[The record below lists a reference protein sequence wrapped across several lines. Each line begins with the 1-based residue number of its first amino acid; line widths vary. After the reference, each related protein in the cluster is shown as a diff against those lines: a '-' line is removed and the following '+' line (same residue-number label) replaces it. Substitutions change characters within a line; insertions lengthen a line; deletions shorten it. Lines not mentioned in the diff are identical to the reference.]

1 MATSSVKLLSK
12 ENVKD
17 VYTLSP
23 LQEGLLFHALLDED
37 SASYFQQAAFRQ
49 RGAMDVARAE
59 ETLQALVDRHDALR
73 TVFKYKGGDRPLQIV
88 LKEWSADFSYED
100 LRRLAPDEREEFVRR
115 FKESD
120 RSNPFDLSRDALTR
134 LAVLQLAD
142 DEYEFVWSHHHIIM
156 DGWCVQI
163 LFAEFF
169 ELYNSRQEGRP
180 SRLPEAR
187 PYSLYIKWLAGRDQE
202 QARAYWQEYLKGYS
216 EAARFPTQKPAPG
229 REKGYLREKVVHT
242 IDAERTAALRRL
254 AAAQQ
259 ASLPQLLRAVW
270 GLVLARYTGARDV
283 VFGEVIAGRPPAIEH
298 VESII
303 GLFIDTVPVRVRLRD
318 EDTFADLLARVRSE
332 ALAGE
337 EFSYFPLNEI
347 QALSGIEGGLFD
359 HLICFHSRPPSQR
372 PAAAGN
378 GAGAI
383 SDFEQFE
390 QTNYDLVLDAH
401 VADAVI
407 LSFTLNAH
415 VHERSF
421 VERAARAFEAVVDQL
436 IARPALPVNR
446 VSLMTPEDRALLDR
460 FNATDHEF
468 ASDRSVAQL
477 IEGVAAESPDRT
489 ALVFRGRVV
498 SYGELNAQAN
508 RLSRLLTARAP
519 LAADRRVALLM
530 ERSDLMVECIL
541 AVWKAGAAYVPVD
554 IAYPTDRVLSL
565 VRDSEAVLVL
575 TDGPAAAAALPPDLA
590 PRVVRL
596 DELADEIA
604 AQSPDNPEQ
613 QFDRDSLAYVIY
625 TSGSTG
631 RPKGAMIEHVGM
643 LNHLFAK
650 INDFRIGPHSVV
662 AQNASHCFDISV
674 WQWFAALLVGGRT
687 VIYDNE
693 TVLNPGAQAARL
705 AADGVTVFE
714 TVPSY
719 LTVMLDA
726 VERENPGRPFPTLD
740 YMIVNG
746 EVFTPALVRR
756 WFELSP
762 GVKLVN
768 AYGATEVS
776 DDSNHYVMTEPPPFE
791 VIPLGSTLQNLKV
804 YIADEHMNLCPV
816 GVKGEIMIAGVG
828 VGRGYLNDE
837 ERTRRGFTEDPFRAE
852 RGVRLYRTGDVGRY
866 LDDGRLEFAG
876 RRDYQVK
883 VRGYRIELEEIEAV
897 VTQHPSVREAMVIV
911 RKDAGGDDYLACYLA
926 AEGAFDAEAL
936 RAFLAGKLP
945 HYMIP
950 AHFRVLD
957 ALPLN
962 ENGKRDRKALTALAA
977 DDVVASASG
986 VAEYVAPRDEV
997 EERLAEVWRD
1007 VLRVERV
1014 GIRDDFF
1021 ALGGD
1026 SFKAIRVVSNFGR
1039 GFLVPD
1045 LFNHPT
1051 VEGLADFMR
1060 QSGGGSLSL
1069 LYELTPKEGHKK
1081 IAIVAVPHSAG
1092 DPLVYTRTAEALTAL
1107 SDEYR
1112 LLSVALPRRE
1122 PGPGE
1127 TYAQLL
1133 RQLAGQVVEEI
1144 RKLGMP
1150 VIIYG
1155 QSNGTGLALELAR
1168 LAERERLDLRALVMG
1183 GALLRRNIDPRTL
1196 DTDTRS
1202 DEVVLQFITSL
1213 GSTAMP
1219 QDPADLAMFTRNFRY
1234 DSLVAVNAYYNA
1246 LRDMKKT
1253 SFQRLEAPLFSVTG
1267 NNDPLTRDYQTRW
1280 RDWYRIARRVELIVI
1295 EGVGHYLLRDRPEEI
1310 ARILYRVGEG
1320 DYVAPAGEAPEAA
1333 GGVLGRLRSMLPG
1346 RGRDS

>member
-1 MATSSVKLLSK
+1 MSSVKLLSK

-37 SASYFQQAAFRQ
+37 STSYFQQAAFRL
-49 RGAMDVARAE
+49 RGPLEVARVE
-59 ETLQALVDRHDALR
+59 ETLQALVDRHDTLR

-88 LKEWSADFSYED
+88 LKEWRADFSYED
-100 LRRLAPDEREEFVRR
+100 LRHLASDEREEFVRR
-115 FKESD
+115 FRESD
-120 RSNPFDLSRDALTR
+120 RANPFDLSRDALTR

-156 DGWCVQI
+156 DGRCVEI
-163 LFAEFF
+163 LLAEFF

-187 PYSLYIKWLAGRDQE
+187 PYSLYIKWLESRDQE
-202 QARAYWQEYLKGYS
+202 QARAYWREYLKGYG

-254 AAAQQ
+254 AAAHQ
-259 ASLPQLLRAVW
+259 ATLPQLLRAVW
-270 GLVLARYTGARDV
+270 GLVLARYAGTRDV
-283 VFGEVIAGRPPAIEH
+283 VFGEVVAGRPPEIED
-298 VESII
+298 VESMI
-303 GLFIDTVPVRVRLRD
+303 GLFVVTIPVRVRLRD
-318 EDTFADLLARVRSE
+318 EDTFADLLARIRRE
-332 ALAGE
+332 ALAAE

-347 QALSGIEGGLFD
+347 QALSEIEGGLFD
-359 HLICFHSRPPSQR
+359 HLISFHSRLPLQR
-372 PAAAGN
+372 PAAAA
-378 GAGAI
+378 AGGGRAAGI
-383 SDFEQFE
+383 SDFDQFE
-390 QTNYDLVLDAH
+390 QTSYDLVLDAH
-401 VADAVI
+401 VGDTVT

-421 VERAARAFEAVVDQL
+421 VERTARVFEAVVDQL
-436 IARPALPVNR
+436 LARPSLPVNR
-446 VSLMTPEDRALLDR
+446 VSLMTPEDRALLGR
-460 FNATDHEF
+460 FNATDREF
-468 ASDRSVAQL
+468 ASDRSVAR
-477 IEGVAAESPDRT
+477 IVEGVAAESPDRT
-489 ALVFRGRVV
+489 ALVFRGRAV

-508 RLSRLLTARAP
+508 RLSRLLRSRAP
-519 LAADRRVALLM
+519 LAADQRVALLM

-554 IAYPTDRVLSL
+554 VTYPPDRILSL
-565 VRDSEAVLVL
+565 VRDSEAALVL

-590 PRVVRL
+590 PRVLRL
-596 DELADEIA
+596 DELAGEIA
-604 AQSPDNPEQ
+604 ALPAGNPEQ
-613 QFDRDSLAYVIY
+613 HFDRDSLAYVIY

-650 INDFRIGPHSVV
+650 INDFQIGPRSVV

-674 WQWFAALLVGGRT
+674 WQWFAALMVGGRV

-693 TVLNPGAQAARL
+693 TVLDPGAQAERL

-719 LTVMLDA
+719 LAVMLDA
-726 VERENPGRPFPTLD
+726 VERKGPGRPFPTLD

-756 WFELSP
+756 WFGLSP

-776 DDSNHYVMTEPPPFE
+776 DDSNHYVMTEPPPYE

-804 YIADEHMNLCPV
+804 YVADEHMNLCPV
-816 GVKGEIMIAGVG
+816 GVKGEIMISGVG

-837 ERTRRGFTEDPFRAE
+837 ERTRRAFAEDPFRAE
-852 RGVRLYRTGDVGRY
+852 RGVRLYKTGDLGRY

-883 VRGYRIELEEIEAV
+883 VRGYRIELEEIESV
-897 VTQHPSVREAMVIV
+897 VAQHPSVREAMVIV
-911 RKDAGGDDYLACYLA
+911 RKDAGGDDYLACHLA
-926 AEGAFDAEAL
+926 AEGPFDAEAL
-936 RAFLAGKLP
+936 RAFLATKLP

-962 ENGKRDRKALTALAA
+962 ENGKHDRKALMALTDGEVAA
-977 DDVVASASG
+977 PG
-986 VAEYVAPRDEV
+986 GETYVAPRDEV
-997 EERLAEVWRD
+997 EERLAQVWRD

-1014 GIRDDFF
+1014 GIKDDFF

-1060 QSGGGSLSL
+1060 RNGGGSLSL
-1069 LYELTPKEGHKK
+1069 LYELTPKEGRKK
-1081 IAIVAVPHSAG
+1081 IAVVAVPHSAG
-1092 DPLVYTRTAEALTAL
+1092 DPLVYARTAEALAAL

-1112 LLSVALPRRE
+1112 LLSVALPRPE

-1133 RQLAGQVVEEI
+1133 RRLAGQVVEEI
-1144 RKLGMP
+1144 RKLDMP
-1150 VIIYG
+1150 IIIYG
-1155 QSNGTGLALELAR
+1155 QSNGTGLALEVAR
-1168 LAERERLDLRALVMG
+1168 WLERERLPLRALVLG
-1183 GALLRRNIDPRTL
+1183 GALPRFNLDPRAL
-1196 DTDTRS
+1196 DSDARTD
-1202 DEVVLQFITSL
+1202 EAVIQFVAML
-1213 GSTAMP
+1213 GSTAVP
-1219 QDPADLAMFTRNFRY
+1219 QDPADLAIFTRNFRY
-1234 DSLVAVNAYYNA
+1234 DSLIAVNAYYNA
-1246 LRDMKKT
+1246 QRDSKRA

-1267 NNDPLTRDYQTRW
+1267 DNDPLTRNYQSRW
-1280 RDWYRIARRVELIVI
+1280 RDWYRYARRVELVVI

-1310 ARILYRVGEG
+1310 ARLLYRVGEG

-1333 GGVLGRLRSMLPG
+1333 GVLGRLRSMLPR
-1346 RGRDS
+1346 RGRD